1 MPQIRLQKVL
11 ADSGV
16 ASRRACEKLILDGK
30 VKVDGKVIRVL
41 GSKID
46 PEISKV
52 SVEGKSIDL
61 KKTNLY
67 IAFNKPRGVL
77 STMSDPSSRPSLGD
91 YFPADDHRLFHVGRL
106 DKESEGLIILTNDGD
121 WAQRLLHPSF
131 EIKKRYFVVTDR
143 KIKREEAERLLNGV
157 RIEGGIAKAIS
168 ARSIGDGIEIEI
180 HEGRNQVIRKMIAAL
195 GLEVLMLRRTRVG
208 KIELG
213 ELPSG
218 KWRHLSS
225 VELL

>member
-1 MPQIRLQKVL
+1 MAQIRLQKYL
-11 ADSGV
+11 AESGV

-30 VKVDGKVIRVL
+30 VKVDGKIIRIL
-41 GSKID
+41 GSKVD

-52 SVEGKSIDL
+52 EVEGKAISQ

-77 STMSDPSSRPSLGD
+77 STMSDPTNRPSLGD
-91 YFPADDHRLFHVGRL
+91 YFPTADHRLFHVGRL
-106 DKESEGLIILTNDGD
+106 DKESEGLLILTNDGA
-121 WAQRLLHPSF
+121 WAQNLIHPSYEVKVRREEIKRLL
-131 EIKKRYFVVTDR
+131 E
-143 KIKREEAERLLNGV
+143 GV
-157 RIEGGIAKAIS
+157 RIENGIAKALS
-168 ARSIGDGIEIEI
+168 ARMVGDGIEIEI

-195 GLEVLMLRRTRVG
+195 GLEVLALRRTRIG

-213 ELPSG
+213 ELPVG

-225 VELL
+225 AELL

>member
-30 VKVDGKVIRVL
+30 VRVDGKVIRAL
-41 GSKID
+41 GSKVD

-52 SVEGKSIDL
+52 SVEGKSINL

-67 IAFNKPRGVL
+67 IAFNKPRGIL
-77 STMSDPSSRPSLGD
+77 STMSDPSNRPSLAD
-91 YFPADDHRLFHVGRL
+91 YFPMQDHRLFHVGRL
-106 DKESEGLIILTNDGD
+106 DKDSEGLIILTNDGA

-131 EIKKRYFVVTDR
+131 EIKKRYFVVAER
-143 KIKREEAERLLNGV
+143 KIRREESQRLLNGV
-157 RIEGGIAKAIS
+157 RIECGIAKAIS
-168 ARSIGDGIEIEI
+168 ARSIGDGLEIEI

>member
-1 MPQIRLQKVL
+1 VPQIRLQKVL

-52 SVEGKSIDL
+52 SVEGKSINL

-106 DKESEGLIILTNDGD
+106 DKESEGLIILTNDGA

-131 EIKKRYFVVTDR
+131 EIMKRYFVVTDR
-143 KIKREEAERLLNGV
+143 KIRREEVERLLNGV

>member
-52 SVEGKSIDL
+52 SVEGKSINL

-106 DKESEGLIILTNDGD
+106 DKESEGLIILTNDGA

-131 EIKKRYFVVTDR
+131 EIMKRYFVVTDR
-143 KIKREEAERLLNGV
+143 KIRREEVERLLNGV
-157 RIEGGIAKAIS
+157 RIEGGIAKAIT

>member
-46 PEISKV
+46 PKISKV
-52 SVEGKSIDL
+52 SVEGKSINL

-106 DKESEGLIILTNDGD
+106 DKESEGLIILTNDGA

-143 KIKREEAERLLNGV
+143 KIRREEAERLLNGV
-157 RIEGGIAKAIS
+157 RIEGGIAKAIT

>member
-143 KIKREEAERLLNGV
+143 KIRREEVERLLNGV

>member
-52 SVEGKSIDL
+52 SVEGKSINL

-106 DKESEGLIILTNDGD
+106 DKESEGLIILTNDGA

-143 KIKREEAERLLNGV
+143 KIRREEAERLLNGV

>member
-16 ASRRACEKLILDGK
+16 ASRRACEKLILEGK

-41 GSKID
+41 GTKID

-52 SVEGKSIDL
+52 SVEGKSVSL

-91 YFPADDHRLFHVGRL
+91 YFPADDYRLFHVGRL
-106 DKESEGLIILTNDGD
+106 DKESEGLIILTNDGA

-143 KIKREEAERLLNGV
+143 KIRREEIERLLNGV
-157 RIEGGIAKAIS
+157 RIEGGIAKATS
-168 ARSIGDGIEIEI
+168 ARSIGDGLEIEI

>member
-143 KIKREEAERLLNGV
+143 KIRREEVERLLNGV
-157 RIEGGIAKAIS
+157 RIEGGIAKAIT

>member
-16 ASRRACEKLILDGK
+16 ASRRACEKLILEGK

-41 GSKID
+41 GTKID

-52 SVEGKSIDL
+52 SVEGKLINL

-91 YFPADDHRLFHVGRL
+91 YFPADDYRLFHVGRL
-106 DKESEGLIILTNDGD
+106 DKESEGLIILTNDGA

-143 KIKREEAERLLNGV
+143 KIRREEIERLLNGV
-157 RIEGGIAKAIS
+157 GIEGGIAKATS
-168 ARSIGDGIEIEI
+168 ARSIGDGLEIEI

>member
-1 MPQIRLQKVL
+1 VPQIRLQKVL

-106 DKESEGLIILTNDGD
+106 DKESEGLIILTNDGA

-143 KIKREEAERLLNGV
+143 KIRREEAERLLNGV
-157 RIEGGIAKAIS
+157 RIEGGIAKAIT

>member
-52 SVEGKSIDL
+52 SVEGKSINV

-77 STMSDPSSRPSLGD
+77 STMSDPSNRPSLGD
-91 YFPADDHRLFHVGRL
+91 YFPAHDHRLFHVGRL
-106 DKESEGLIILTNDGD
+106 DKESEGLIILTNDGA

-143 KIKREEAERLLNGV
+143 KIRREEIERLLNGV

-195 GLEVLMLRRTRVG
+195 GLEVLMLRRTRIG

>member
-52 SVEGKSIDL
+52 SVEGKSINL

-143 KIKREEAERLLNGV
+143 KIRREEVERLLNGV

>member
-11 ADSGV
+11 ADSGI
-16 ASRRACEKLILDGK
+16 ASRRACEKLILEGK

-41 GSKID
+41 GSKIN

-52 SVEGKSIDL
+52 LVEGKPIKM

-77 STMSDPSSRPSLGD
+77 STMSDPSNRPSLGD
-91 YFPADDHRLFHVGRL
+91 YFPAHDHRLFHVGRL
-106 DKESEGLIILTNDGD
+106 DKESEGLIILSNDGT

-131 EIKKRYFVVTDR
+131 EIKKRYFVVADR
-143 KIKREEAERLLNGV
+143 KIRREEIERLLNGV

-168 ARSIGDGIEIEI
+168 VRSIGDGIEIEI

-225 VELL
+225 VELF

>member
-106 DKESEGLIILTNDGD
+106 DKESEGLIILTNDGA

-131 EIKKRYFVVTDR
+131 EIMKRYFVVTDR
-143 KIKREEAERLLNGV
+143 KIRREEVERLLNGV
-157 RIEGGIAKAIS
+157 RIEGGIAKAIT

>member
-1 MPQIRLQKVL
+1 VPQIRLQKVL

-67 IAFNKPRGVL
+67 IAFNKPKGVL

-143 KIKREEAERLLNGV
+143 KIRREEVERLLNGV

-168 ARSIGDGIEIEI
+168 ARSIGDGIDIEI

>member
-30 VKVDGKVIRVL
+30 VKVDGKVIKVL
-41 GSKID
+41 GTKID

-106 DKESEGLIILTNDGD
+106 DKESEGLIILTNDGA

-143 KIKREEAERLLNGV
+143 KIRREEAERLLNGV
-157 RIEGGIAKAIS
+157 RIEGGIAKAIT

>member
-1 MPQIRLQKVL
+1 VPQIRLQKVL

-52 SVEGKSIDL
+52 SVEGKSINL

-106 DKESEGLIILTNDGD
+106 DKESEGLIILTNDGA

-143 KIKREEAERLLNGV
+143 KIRREEAERLLNGV
-157 RIEGGIAKAIS
+157 RIEGGIAKAIT